1 MTSWASS
8 QKLPLAE
15 ELTANETFQETTV
28 ALLCSWIDVSHTN
41 GDHGKRERA
50 RQGCRVGLSTAR
62 NSRRRSD
69 ETSYQLAADS
79 LSLCSAAKID
89 NGGFRYLFE
98 SDFPFHPP
106 YSLFSDAYRKIGA
119 FDAADRLDRAVRLFP
134 FPSPETQQEARNA
147 FMNSLHESAELFSLG
162 DEVCGDDRVWQ
173 LMEQYVKTNA
183 SVFAPKP

>member
-1 MTSWASS
+1 MYPIRTVTMEKENVLDKAAESVY
-8 QKLPLAE
+8 QLLEIVGGDPTKLP
-15 ELTANETFQETTV
+15 
-28 ALLCSWIDVSHTN
+28 
-41 GDHGKRERA
+41 
-50 RQGCRVGLSTAR
+50 
-62 NSRRRSD
+62 
-69 ETSYQLAADS
+69 TSLQPIAFLYAVQ
-79 LSLCSAAKID
+79 AKID

-147 FMNSLHESAELFSLG
+147 FMNSLDESAELFSLG